1 MNIIEKAKV
10 KVAIKEHKKEFIA
23 IGAGA
28 VVGLAAGVGYLCGA
42 RVTNAKWNTVCN
54 LAAFGD
60 EVVKLTY
67 GPTGDKYDMVLIKV
81 VETVEDVVEI

>member
-1 MNIIEKAKV
+1 MNIIEKTKETV
-10 KVAIKEHKKEFIA
+10 KEHKKVF

-28 VVGLAAGVGYLCGA
+28 AVGVIVSAGVGYMCGV
-42 RVTNAKWNTVCN
+42 RTTNAKWSDICN

-67 GPTGDKYDMVLIKV
+67 GPTGDKYNVVLTKV

>member
-1 MNIIEKAKV
+1 MNIIEKTKTFV
-10 KVAIKEHKKEFIA
+10 KEHKKEFIA
-23 IGAGA
+23 IGVGAVGGVSAGA
-28 VVGLAAGVGYLCGA
+28 GYLLGVRA
-42 RVTNAKWNTVCN
+42 TNAKWNDICN

-67 GPTGDKYDMVLIKV
+67 GPTGDKYDMVLTKV

>member
-1 MNIIEKAKV
+1 MNIIEKAKKTV
-10 KVAIKEHKKEFIA
+10 KEHKKEFIA

-28 VVGLAAGVGYLCGA
+28 AVGLSASIGYLCGA
-42 RVTNAKWNTVCN
+42 LNTNAKWNSVCN
-54 LAAFGD
+54 LAAFGE

-67 GPTGDKYDMVLIKV
+67 GPTGDKYNMVLTKV

>member
-1 MNIIEKAKV
+1 MNIIEKAKKTV
-10 KVAIKEHKKEFIA
+10 KEHKKASILT
-23 IGAGA
+23 GY
-28 VVGLAAGVGYLCGA
+28 VVGCVASASLGYLCGA
-42 RVTNAKWNTVCN
+42 RITNAKWSEMCN

-67 GPTGDKYDMVLIKV
+67 GPTGDKYNMVLTKV